1 LVAQEVEA
9 VFPELV
15 SGWGKGVIKVLMT
28 IVKRRSYSKPYKNAK
43 KRMNGA
49 MRSLTYIR
57 GNGMMKTQLQQ
68 RLTDLRAE
76 YESGQKMLASLE
88 VKQAN
93 LRDTL
98 LRISGAIQVLEE
110 ELSRADHTDYSHDA
124 GATEK
129 QLEVAAQPAPAAQ
142 R

>member
-1 LVAQEVEA
+1 
-9 VFPELV
+9 
-15 SGWGKGVIKVLMT
+15 M
-28 IVKRRSYSKPYKNAK
+28 
-43 KRMNGA
+43 
-49 MRSLTYIR
+49 MR
-57 GNGMMKTQLQQ
+57 TQLQQ
-68 RLTDLRAE
+68 RLTDLRTE

-110 ELSRADHTDYSHDA
+110 ELSRADHTAYSHDA

-129 QLEVAAQPAPAAQ
+129 QLEVTAQPAPASQ